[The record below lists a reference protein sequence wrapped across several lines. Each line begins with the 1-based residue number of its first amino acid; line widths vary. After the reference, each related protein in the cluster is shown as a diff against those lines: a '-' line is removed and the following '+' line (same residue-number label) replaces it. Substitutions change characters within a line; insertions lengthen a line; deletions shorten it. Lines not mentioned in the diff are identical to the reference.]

1 MYSMVTSVAEL
12 EAHGCLADSA
22 TGIVISDRRARTTAG
37 GNNFL
42 NQLRQTFLLQFI
54 FAPGCDSEQW
64 GRG

>member
-1 MYSMVTSVAEL
+1 MITSVAEL
-12 EAHGCLADSA
+12 EARACLADPA
-22 TGIVISDRRARTTAG
+22 AGIVISDRKVRMTAE

-42 NQLRQTFLLQFI
+42 NKLRQTFLLQFI